1 MLDCRAVA
9 KKATDTK
16 SQRRQPKN
24 QKPCATAKNLF
35 PMEHFA
41 QHGVEPLHGQKYC
54 SRTTPCRRRNVSL
67 SNLFP
72 WAAGGMSP
80 SLISSHGTSL
90 SYLFSLLIFVR
101 AARGGTPWHPAS
113 MQHSTQGGG
122 PRRAGPRRA
131 GPRLSK
137 PSPSSS
143 VSSRAASSK
152 PSSSSLPAG
161 WQPPSALA
169 TASFGA
175 PPATARR

>member
-1 MLDCRAVA
+1 MRDSQKFISHGTFR
-9 KKATDTK
+9 TD
-16 SQRRQPKN
+16 
-24 QKPCATAKNLF
+24 
-35 PMEHFA
+35 
-41 QHGVEPLHGQKYC
+41 GVEPLHGQKYC

-122 PRRAGPRRA
+122 SRRAGPHRA

-175 PPATARR
+175 PPAAARR